1 MYYFLS
7 FSYGMHYVEKLSLK
21 DYALFLKNCP
31 STCQIKNMSIFNI
44 FTKIYIFYEFA
55 R

>member
-1 MYYFLS
+1 MYVLFSLIFLW
-7 FSYGMHYVEKLSLK
+7 YVETLSLK